1 MKFLNHTSGRTTAAA
16 VFACLALMTGA
27 ATAVPTITWTGNN
40 YPSDISAD
48 GSVVVGN
55 TAEGLYETF
64 RWTELT
70 GPVPLGRHTG
80 YSGGGA
86 GSPEVSDD
94 GLHVSATIST
104 PDSLFSTQGIWTK
117 GIGWQMSMPP
127 TPPTG
132 GPSSNSY
139 GSAWGLSGDG
149 STVTGLYWRYGQT
162 TGGSAHANTWNRTT
176 GQFIELPSPIRNC
189 RANGLNYGGSVVV
202 GWSET
207 DFGNRQPTVWENG
220 GIEVLTANEAWIEL
234 YGVSND
240 GNTVWGDSWDPITQ
254 LESATV
260 WHRTESGWQENILGT
275 LPGTFIG
282 YGQAFMLDMAEIG
295 NIGIGYNEFT
305 WGSGTGFVWTLNEGM
320 VDAQGFFESYGIIFP
335 EYFVIDNLTGISHD
349 GKSFCGFGH
358 DRSLEPTA
366 QPEGFV
372 ITLDGVS
379 AVPGAATAAGL
390 TFEPN
395 YPNPFNPSTTIALSL
410 DKAQT
415 VEVSIYDA
423 QGRLVRTLFDGALAA
438 GRNELQWDGRD
449 NSGLA
454 TASGVYFSRATG
466 EDGTARSQRMMLV
479 K

>member
-1 MKFLNHTSGRTTAAA
+1 MKYLGHKSDRNTAS
-16 VFACLALMTGA
+16 VVLVCLVLMVGTA
-27 ATAVPTITWTGNN
+27 SAVPTISWTGNN

-55 TAEGLYETF
+55 TSDGLYETF

-86 GSPEVSDD
+86 GRPEVSDD
-94 GLHVSATIST
+94 GQHVSATIST
-104 PDSLFSTQGIWTK
+104 PDSLYATQGIWTK
-117 GIGWQMSMPP
+117 GIGWEMSMPP
-127 TPPTG
+127 TSPSG

-139 GSAWGLSGDG
+139 GSAWGISGDG

-162 TGGSAHANTWNRTT
+162 GGSAHANSWNRTT
-176 GQFIELPSPIRNC
+176 GVFSEHPSPIRNC
-189 RANGLNYGGSVVV
+189 RANGLNYDGSVAV

-220 GIEVLTANEAWIEL
+220 TVEVLTDTEAWAEL

-240 GNTVWGDSWDPITQ
+240 GNTVWGDTWDPITQ

-260 WHRTESGWQENILGT
+260 RTRTDTGWQENILGT

-282 YGQAFMLDMAEIG
+282 YGQAFMLAMAEIG

-320 VDAQGFFESYGIIFP
+320 ADALDFFVSYGITFP

-349 GKSFCGFGH
+349 GKTFCGFGH

-366 QPEGFV
+366 PPEGFV

-379 AVPGAATAAGL
+379 AVPENLADAGL

-410 DKAQT
+410 DKAQM

-423 QGRLVRTLFDGALAA
+423 QGRLIRTLFDGALTA
-438 GRNELQWDGRD
+438 GRNEIRWDGRD
-449 NSGLA
+449 NSGQA
-454 TASGVYFSRATG
+454 TASGVYFSRARG
-466 EDGTARSQRMMLV
+466 EDGSARSQRMMLV